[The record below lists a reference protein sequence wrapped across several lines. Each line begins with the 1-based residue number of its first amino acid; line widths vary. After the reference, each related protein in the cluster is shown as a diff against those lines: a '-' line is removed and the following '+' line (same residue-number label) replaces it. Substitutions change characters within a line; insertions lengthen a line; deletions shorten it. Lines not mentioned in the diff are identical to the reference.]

1 MTQRIML
8 YNMILYSVGW
18 YDMVRYSM
26 VYLPDIW
33 AVCKKTLY
41 IWNQFVVDLTFISTL
56 N

>member
-1 MTQRIML
+1 MMW
-8 YNMILYSVGW
+8 YSVVW

-26 VYLPDIW
+26 VYLPDIS
-33 AVCKKTLY
+33 AVYKKTLY